1 MESNNQVYI
10 SQEQVEDIFKRH
22 LKTSEYSLSIR
33 TLFGSRMSRKIN
45 YHPYYQRNYVW
56 DNSKAS
62 FFIES
67 ILLGT
72 DIPPIILFNTGDSIE
87 VIDGR
92 QRYETIK
99 RFREN
104 ELKLSIKGLTK
115 LTQFKGQIFSKLD
128 SDIVKLLDNT
138 KIRIFEFEVINEPR
152 LDSNLEDKIK
162 KEIFRRYN
170 SGITPLNAAEI
181 DNAVYDEDPI
191 TIYFKDEFSKSDKL
205 LNIIKEHFIGHK
217 GDNGAAK
224 ALEFLRKYLV
234 LSSFP
239 IKTYANGT
247 NRTEIIDLLYN
258 VRSDNTEDIE
268 DVCLNMFDNLFISS
282 SYLEK
287 IPLGDLNFNRYVSEC
302 ILWAV
307 GILKDEGVSKEKII
321 ESCTISRVV
330 NNILDNAVFFTEGNA
345 HYYKSIIDRFSFVA
359 NVFQDVFDIDFSKYI
374 KDDTFK
380 DQVKGMRQS
389 EREAKLKLDEL
400 ASFRLHRPD
409 ASMLPVEEIVHDLNS
424 SSYMLRPS
432 YQRQEKINQIKAS
445 AIIESLILGIKL
457 PPIFVFINDN
467 SVKEIIDGQQRLLS
481 ILGFTGN
488 PFVDELGNTKYAKL
502 NNFKLQR
509 LKILNE
515 FNGFRFN
522 DLPHHVQDKIMEFRL
537 GVIEIES
544 TFNKAFDPVDLF
556 VRLNNKPYPI
566 KENSFEMW
574 NSFVE
579 KDAIKRIKEVTKN
592 NIDWFYVKNPESRSS
607 ADRMQNEEL
616 ITMLAYIAYNDSQRP
631 NYKSVGFFLRA
642 GRINCRIGDKKDISL
657 LLEKIS
663 TDIELRDKFISF
675 VDATEI
681 KINRLKVLLLKSI
694 DVDKENVD
702 LKSALNSLFN
712 FEKFR
717 SNNIRTLADF
727 FILFSILNS
736 LGELDIELKDLHSL
750 KEKINHIQNLLLSP
764 PNLGESSDDYYSYFK
779 EEISRPLNIG

>member
-56 DNSKAS
+56 DNAKAS

-104 ELKLSIKGLTK
+104 ELKLSIKGLNK
-115 LTQFKGQIFSKLD
+115 LTQFKGQTFSKLD
-128 SDIVKLLDNT
+128 SDIISILDNT

-152 LDSNLEDKIK
+152 LNSNLEDKIK

-181 DNAVYDEDPI
+181 DNAVYDDDPI
-191 TIYFKDEFSKSDKL
+191 TIYFKEEFSKNDTIL
-205 LNIIKEHFIGHK
+205 GLIKDYFIGHK
-217 GDNGAAK
+217 GDNGTAK

-247 NRTEIIDLLYN
+247 NRTEIIDLLYS
-258 VRSDNTEDIE
+258 VRSDNTDDIE
-268 DVCLNMFDNLFISS
+268 DVCSEMFDNLVISS
-282 SYLEK
+282 KYISR
-287 IPLGDLNFNRYVSEC
+287 IPEGELNFNRYMSEC
-302 ILWAV
+302 ILWAI
-307 GILKDEGVSKEKII
+307 GILKDEGI
-321 ESCTISRVV
+321 ERQK
-330 NNILDNAVFFTEGNA
+330 ILDEDYINLVVKNVIKKSSLFTEGNA
-345 HYYKSIIDRFSFVA
+345 HYYKSIIDRFSFIA
-359 NVFQDVFDIDFSKYI
+359 NAFHGIFNVDFSKYI
-374 KDDTFK
+374 KDEMFK
-380 DQVKGMRQS
+380 DKVKGMRQS

-400 ASFRLHRPD
+400 ASFRLHKPD
-409 ASMLPVEEIVHDLNS
+409 ASMLPVEEILHDLNTA
-424 SSYMLRPS
+424 SYMLRPS

-445 AIIESLILGIKL
+445 AIIESIMLGIKL
-457 PPIFVFINDN
+457 PPIFVYINED
-467 SVKEIIDGQQRLLS
+467 SVKEIIDGQQRLLT

-488 PFVDELGNTKYAKL
+488 PYVDENGRTSYPKL

-509 LKILNE
+509 LKILSE
-515 FNGFRFN
+515 YNGMRFN
-522 DLPHHVQDKIMEFRL
+522 ELPHSVQDKVLEFRL

-544 TFNKAFDPVDLF
+544 AFNKAFDPVDLF

-579 KDAIKRIKEVTKN
+579 KDAIKRIKEVTKE

-616 ITMLAYIAYNDSQRP
+616 ITMLAYIAYNNEYRP
-631 NYKSVGFFLRA
+631 NYKSVGYFLRA
-642 GRINCRIGDKKDISL
+642 GRINCRIGDKKDISS

-663 TDIELRDKFISF
+663 TDIEMRDKFVKFIDKTASTINKLKRLLVGA
-675 VDATEI
+675 VDHDDTGI
-681 KINRLKVLLLKSI
+681 
-694 DVDKENVD
+694 D
-702 LKSALNSLFN
+702 LKFALNDLFN
-712 FEKFR
+712 FEKIR
-717 SNNIRTLADF
+717 TNNVRTLADF
-727 FILFSILNS
+727 FILFEILYS
-736 LGELDIELKDLHSL
+736 LEKSEFLLEDITHLKSR
-750 KEKINHIQNLLLSP
+750 ISHIQGLLLSP
-764 PNLGESSDDYYSYFK
+764 PDLGDSSDDYYSYFK
-779 EEISRPLNIG
+779 GEFSRPL

>member
-10 SQEQVEDIFKRH
+10 SQQQVEDIFKKH

-56 DNSKAS
+56 DNPKAT

-72 DIPPIILFNTGDSIE
+72 DIPPIILFNTGSSIE

-104 ELKLSIKGLTK
+104 ELKLGIKGLSK
-115 LTQFKGQIFSKLD
+115 LTQFQGHTFSKLD
-128 SDIVKLLDNT
+128 AEIIKLLDNT

-191 TIYFKDEFSKSDKL
+191 TIYFKEEF
-205 LNIIKEHFIGHK
+205 IKNEAIPTLIKTHFIGHK
-217 GDNGAAK
+217 GDNGTAK

-258 VRSDNTEDIE
+258 VRRDNTEDIE
-268 DVCLNMFDNLFISS
+268 DVCLNMFDNLAIASL
-282 SYLEK
+282 YINA
-287 IPLGDLNFNRYVSEC
+287 IPSGELNFNRYVSEC

-307 GILKDEGVSKEKII
+307 SILKDEGISKDEICGNESIKKII
-321 ESCTISRVV
+321 RKIESNS
-330 NNILDNAVFFTEGNA
+330 AFFTEGNA
-345 HYYKSIIDRFSFVA
+345 HYYKSIIDRFSFVS
-359 NVFQDVFDIDFSKYI
+359 DVFNEVFHVDFSKYI

-400 ASFRLHRPD
+400 ASFRLHKPD

-424 SSYMLRPS
+424 CSYMLRPS

-457 PPIFVFINDN
+457 PPIFVFINDD

-488 PFVDELGNTKYAKL
+488 PFIDENGRTKYAKL

-515 FNGFRFN
+515 YNGLRFN

-579 KDAIKRIKEVTKN
+579 KDAIKRIKDVTKKN
-592 NIDWFYVKNPESRSS
+592 LDWFYVKSPEGRNS

-616 ITMLAYIAYNDSQRP
+616 ITMLAYIAYNDEQRP
-631 NYKSVGFFLRA
+631 SYKSVGYFLRA

-663 TDIELRDKFISF
+663 TDIELRDRFIGF
-675 VDATEI
+675 VDKTETKII
-681 KINRLKVLLLKSI
+681 KLKALLQKSLE
-694 DVDKENVD
+694 VESEHSD

-717 SNNIRTLADF
+717 ANNVRTLADF
-727 FILFSILNS
+727 FILFEILDSMERLNI
-736 LGELDIELKDLHSL
+736 ELTDLHELKD
-750 KEKINHIQNLLLSP
+750 KINHIQNLLLSP
-764 PNLGESSDDYYSYFK
+764 PDLGDNNEDYYSYFK
-779 EEISRPLNIG
+779 EEFSRPLS

>member
-1 MESNNQVYI
+1 MNSNSQVYI
-10 SQEQVEDIFKRH
+10 SQQQVEDIFKRH

-33 TLFGSRMSRKIN
+33 TLFGPRMSRKIN

-56 DNSKAS
+56 DNAKAS

-72 DIPPIILFNTGDSIE
+72 DIPPIILFNTGDTIE

-104 ELKLSIKGLTK
+104 ELKLSIKGLNK
-115 LTQFKGQIFSKLD
+115 LTQFKGQTFSKLD
-128 SDIVKLLDNT
+128 PDIIKILDNT

-152 LDSNLEDKIK
+152 LSSSLEDKIK

-181 DNAVYDEDPI
+181 DNAVYDDDPI
-191 TIYFKDEFSKSDKL
+191 TIYFKDVFSKDDTH
-205 LNIIKEHFIGHK
+205 LNIIKDTFIGHK
-217 GDNGAAK
+217 GDNGTAK

-258 VRSDNTEDIE
+258 VRSDNIDDIE
-268 DVCLNMFDNLFISS
+268 DACQNMFDNLSISS
-282 SYLEK
+282 QIISE
-287 IPLGDLNFNRYVSEC
+287 IPSGELNFNRYVSEC

-307 GILKDEGVSKEKII
+307 GILKDEGKEHSYIIDRVKVNKIVDRI
-321 ESCTISRVV
+321 V
-330 NNILDNAVFFTEGNA
+330 NNSSIFIEGNA

-359 NVFQDVFDIDFSKYI
+359 NIFQEIFEVNFSKYI
-374 KDDTFK
+374 KDEDFK
-380 DQVKGMRQS
+380 DKVKGMRQS
-389 EREAKLKLDEL
+389 EREAKLKLEEL
-400 ASFRLHRPD
+400 SSFRLHRPD
-409 ASMLPVEEIVHDLNS
+409 ASMLPVEEIIHDLNNH
-424 SSYMLRPS
+424 SYMLRPS

-445 AIIESLILGIKL
+445 AIIESIMLGIKL
-457 PPIFVFINDN
+457 PPIFVYINEE

-488 PFVDELGNTKYAKL
+488 PYIDENGKTSYPKL

-509 LKILNE
+509 LKILSE
-515 FNGFRFN
+515 YNGKRFI
-522 DLPHHVQDKIMEFRL
+522 DLPHSIQDKILEFRL

-544 TFNKAFDPVDLF
+544 SFNKAFDPVDLF

-566 KENSFEMW
+566 QENSFEMW

-579 KDAIKRIKEVTKN
+579 KDAIKRIKEVTKQN
-592 NIDWFYVKNPESRSS
+592 VDWFYVKNPDSRSS

-616 ITMLAYIAYNDSQRP
+616 ITMLAYIAYNNKHRP
-631 NYKSVGFFLRA
+631 TYKSVGYFLRA
-642 GRINCRIGDKKDISL
+642 GRINCRIGDKKDISS

-663 TDIELRDKFISF
+663 TDIELRNKFIGF
-675 VDATEI
+675 IDETAD
-681 KINRLKVLLLKSI
+681 KINKLKKLLLDNPNDI
-694 DVDKENVD
+694 TDHVD
-702 LKSALNSLFN
+702 LKSSLNDLFN
-712 FEKFR
+712 FGKIR
-717 SNNIRTLADF
+717 TNNIRTLADF
-727 FILFSILNS
+727 FILFEILHS
-736 LGELDIELKDLHSL
+736 VEKSGVVLTDIQHLKDRMS
-750 KEKINHIQNLLLSP
+750 HIQTLLLSP
-764 PNLGESSDDYYSYFK
+764 PDLGDSSEDYYGYFK
-779 EEISRPLNIG
+779 SEFSHPL